1 MESLD
6 SEKNVIICPNSS
18 VLQKKTQNDLL
29 YSLEYITFVV
39 NYKRKHSS
47 HFLDMHSSIVKLI
60 SCSPLTNVVTRAGQ
74 VQVFSWA
81 CFAFVQAPW
90 LPALFTFS

>member
-6 SEKNVIICPNSS
+6 SREKSIQRSYAPTPLSCR
-18 VLQKKTQNDLL
+18 KKTQNDLL

-47 HFLDMHSSIVKLI
+47 ALLGLLQSSIVKAHLL
-60 SCSPLTNVVTRAGQ
+60 LT
-74 VQVFSWA
+74 
-81 CFAFVQAPW
+81 PPEM
-90 LPALFTFS
+90 LLD